1 MKLTLTTP
9 ALIFSTI
16 SLLLLA
22 YTNRFMGI
30 AALIRN
36 LHEKA
41 KKAGEKDQ
49 IIVSQIST
57 LKKRVK
63 LIRNMQFMAIL
74 SLFFCVFSMFLL
86 FFGKTL
92 FGELIFAVGLLLLMV
107 SLLLSAIEI
116 NISVHALSIQLSE
129 CIGDECFLDESEI
142 EKKQGFIL
150 NLESDMAN
158 K

>member
-22 YTNRFMGI
+22 YTNRFIGV
-30 AALIRN
+30 ASLIRS

-41 KKAGEKDQ
+41 KEVGEKDY
-49 IIVSQIST
+49 IIGSQIST
-57 LKKRVK
+57 LQKRVI
-63 LIRNMQFMAIL
+63 LIRNMQLLAIL

-86 FFGKTL
+86 FFNKNTA
-92 FGELIFAVGLLLLMV
+92 GEIIFAIGLLLLMV

-129 CIGDECFLDESEI
+129 CIGNECSLDTLD
-142 EKKQGFIL
+142 KKPKNDFIL
-150 NLESDMAN
+150 NFQN